1 MIKEN
6 NIAKE
11 WLSNADMLT
20 EALPYMQKYA
30 ESVVV
35 IKYGGNAMKDSESI
49 SAFCEDI
56 ALLKQ
61 SGLKPVIV
69 HGGGPQIGNM
79 LEKIGIETKFE
90 SGMRITDDKTLEI
103 VEMVLC
109 GGINK
114 EIASKINNCGCKAIG
129 LSGKDAS
136 MIIAKK
142 HNGKIKD
149 ESNIEKII
157 DLGFVGIPEKVNTEV
172 IEVLITND
180 FIPVIAPLGIDNEGK
195 TYNINADTVAGVI
208 AHSLNAKRLL
218 VLTDVEG
225 VKDKEDNIIEELTKE
240 EAETLIA
247 NKSISGGMLPKVDTC
262 IEAIENGVN
271 AAVIVDGRVKHA
283 VLLELFTEHGAG
295 TLIRKNNVPK

>member
-1 MIKEN
+1 MSEN
-6 NIAKE
+6 DNSAKD

-30 ESVVV
+30 DSIIV
-35 IKYGGNAMKDSESI
+35 IKYGGHAMKDTKSI
-49 SAFCEDI
+49 KSFCEDI

-79 LEKIGIETKFE
+79 LEKLGIETKFE

-114 EIASKINNCGCKAIG
+114 EIASNINNCGCKAVG

-142 HNGKIKD
+142 HDGKIKD
-149 ESNIEKII
+149 ESNIEKIV
-157 DLGFVGIPEKVNTEV
+157 DLGFVGIPEKINTDI
-172 IEVLITND
+172 IEILTSND
-180 FIPVIAPLGIDNEGK
+180 FIPVIAPLGISEDGK
-195 TYNINADTVAGVI
+195 TFNINADTVAGAI

-225 VKDKEDNIIEELTKE
+225 VKDNQNNVIEELTKD
-240 EAETLIA
+240 EALKLIA
-247 NKSISGGMLPKVDTC
+247 DETIAGGMIPKINTC
-262 IEAIENGVN
+262 IDAVEKGVS

-295 TLIRKNNVPK
+295 TLIR

>member
-1 MIKEN
+1 MNEN
-6 NIAKE
+6 NNDAKD

-30 ESVVV
+30 DSIIV
-35 IKYGGNAMKDSESI
+35 IKYGGHAMKDTKSI
-49 SAFCEDI
+49 KSFCEDI

-79 LEKIGIETKFE
+79 LEKLGIETKFE

-114 EIASKINNCGCKAIG
+114 EIASNINNCGCKAVG

-142 HNGKIKD
+142 HDGKIKD
-149 ESNIEKII
+149 ESNIEKIV
-157 DLGFVGIPEKVNTEV
+157 DLGFVGIPEKINTNI
-172 IEVLITND
+172 IEILTSND
-180 FIPVIAPLGIDNEGK
+180 FIPVIAPLGISEDGK
-195 TYNINADTVAGVI
+195 TFNINADTVAGAI

-225 VKDKEDNIIEELTKE
+225 VIDNQNNVIEELTKD
-240 EAETLIA
+240 EALKLIA
-247 NKSISGGMLPKVDTC
+247 DEVIAGGMIPKINTC
-262 IEAIENGVN
+262 IDAVEKGVS
-271 AAVIVDGRVKHA
+271 AAVIVDGRVRHA

-295 TLIRKNNVPK
+295 TLIR

>member
-1 MIKEN
+1 MNEN
-6 NIAKE
+6 DNSAKD

-30 ESVVV
+30 DSIIV
-35 IKYGGNAMKDSESI
+35 IKYGGHAMKDTKSI
-49 SAFCEDI
+49 KYFCEDI

-79 LEKIGIETKFE
+79 LEKLGIETKFE

-114 EIASKINNCGCKAIG
+114 EIASNINNCGCKAVG

-142 HNGKIKD
+142 HDGKIKD
-149 ESNIEKII
+149 ESNIEKIV
-157 DLGFVGIPEKVNTEV
+157 DLGFVGIPEKINTDI
-172 IEVLITND
+172 IEILTSND
-180 FIPVIAPLGIDNEGK
+180 FIPVIAPLGISEDGK
-195 TYNINADTVAGVI
+195 TFNINADTVAGAI

-225 VKDKEDNIIEELTKE
+225 VKDNQNNVIEELTKD
-240 EAETLIA
+240 EALKLIA
-247 NKSISGGMLPKVDTC
+247 DETIAGGMIPKINTC
-262 IEAIENGVN
+262 IDAVEKGVS

-295 TLIRKNNVPK
+295 TLIR

>member
-90 SGMRITDDKTLEI
+90 SGMRITDDKKLEI

-157 DLGFVGIPEKVNTEV
+157 DLGFVDSFRYINKKPDNYSWWSYRANSREKNKGWRIDYNFVKNNLVEK
-172 IEVLITND
+172 ITNSYILNNVYHSD
-180 FIPVIAPLGIDNEGK
+180 HCPV
-195 TYNINADTVAGVI
+195 V
-208 AHSLNAKRLL
+208 
-218 VLTDVEG
+218 
-225 VKDKEDNIIEELTKE
+225 
-240 EAETLIA
+240 
-247 NKSISGGMLPKVDTC
+247 
-262 IEAIENGVN
+262 
-271 AAVIVDGRVKHA
+271 
-283 VLLELFTEHGAG
+283 LEL
-295 TLIRKNNVPK
+295 N

>member
-1 MIKEN
+1 MNEN
-6 NIAKE
+6 DNGAKD

-30 ESVVV
+30 DSIIV
-35 IKYGGNAMKDSESI
+35 IKYGGHAMKDTKSI
-49 SAFCEDI
+49 KSFCEDI

-79 LEKIGIETKFE
+79 LEKLGIETKFE

-114 EIASKINNCGCKAIG
+114 EIASNINNCGCKAVG

-142 HNGKIKD
+142 HDGKIRD
-149 ESNIEKII
+149 ESNIEKIV
-157 DLGFVGIPEKVNTEV
+157 DLGFVGIPEKINTDI
-172 IEVLITND
+172 IEILTSND
-180 FIPVIAPLGIDNEGK
+180 FIPVIAPLGISEDGK
-195 TYNINADTVAGVI
+195 TFNINADTVAGAI

-225 VKDKEDNIIEELTKE
+225 VKDNQDNVIEELTKD
-240 EAETLIA
+240 EALKLIA
-247 NKSISGGMLPKVDTC
+247 DEIIAGGMIPKINTC
-262 IEAIENGVN
+262 IDAVEKGVS

-295 TLIRKNNVPK
+295 TLIR

>member
-1 MIKEN
+1 MNEN
-6 NIAKE
+6 NNDAKD

-30 ESVVV
+30 DSIIV
-35 IKYGGNAMKDSESI
+35 IKYGGHAMKDTKSI
-49 SAFCEDI
+49 KSFCEDI
-56 ALLKQ
+56 ALLIQ

-79 LEKIGIETKFE
+79 LEKLGIETKFE

-114 EIASKINNCGCKAIG
+114 EIASNINNCGCKAVG

-142 HNGKIKD
+142 HDGKIKD
-149 ESNIEKII
+149 ESNIEKIV
-157 DLGFVGIPEKVNTEV
+157 DLGFVGIPEKINTDI
-172 IEVLITND
+172 IEILTSND
-180 FIPVIAPLGIDNEGK
+180 FIPVIAPLGISEDGK
-195 TYNINADTVAGVI
+195 TFNINADTVAGAI

-225 VKDKEDNIIEELTKE
+225 VKDNQDNVIEELTKD
-240 EAETLIA
+240 EALKLIA
-247 NKSISGGMLPKVDTC
+247 DEIIAGGMIPKINTC
-262 IEAIENGVN
+262 IDAVEKGVS
-271 AAVIVDGRVKHA
+271 AAVIVDGRVRHA

-295 TLIRKNNVPK
+295 TLIR

>member
-1 MIKEN
+1 MNEN
-6 NIAKE
+6 DNGAKD

-30 ESVVV
+30 DSIIV
-35 IKYGGNAMKDSESI
+35 IKYGGHAMKDTKSI
-49 SAFCEDI
+49 KSFCEDI

-79 LEKIGIETKFE
+79 LEKLGIETKFE

-114 EIASKINNCGCKAIG
+114 EIASNINNCGCKAVG

-142 HNGKIKD
+142 HDGKIKD
-149 ESNIEKII
+149 ESNIEKIV
-157 DLGFVGIPEKVNTEV
+157 DLGFVGIPEKINTDI
-172 IEVLITND
+172 IEILTSND
-180 FIPVIAPLGIDNEGK
+180 FIPVIAPLGISEDGK
-195 TYNINADTVAGVI
+195 TFNINADTVAGAI

-225 VKDKEDNIIEELTKE
+225 VKDNQNNVIEELTKD
-240 EAETLIA
+240 EALKLIA
-247 NKSISGGMLPKVDTC
+247 DETIAGGMIPKINTC
-262 IEAIENGVN
+262 INAVEKGVS

-295 TLIRKNNVPK
+295 TLIR

>member
-1 MIKEN
+1 MNEN
-6 NIAKE
+6 DNSAKD

-30 ESVVV
+30 DSIIV
-35 IKYGGNAMKDSESI
+35 IKYGGHAMKDTKSI
-49 SAFCEDI
+49 KSFCEDI

-61 SGLKPVIV
+61 SGLKPVII

-79 LEKIGIETKFE
+79 LEKLGIETKFE

-114 EIASKINNCGCKAIG
+114 EIASNINNCGCKAVG

-142 HNGKIKD
+142 HDGKIKD
-149 ESNIEKII
+149 ESNIEKIV
-157 DLGFVGIPEKVNTEV
+157 DLGFVGIPEKINTDI
-172 IEVLITND
+172 IEILTSND
-180 FIPVIAPLGIDNEGK
+180 FIPVIAPLGISEDGK
-195 TYNINADTVAGVI
+195 TFNINADTVAGAI
-208 AHSLNAKRLL
+208 AHTIKAKRLL

-225 VKDKEDNIIEELTKE
+225 VKDNQNNIIEELTKD
-240 EAETLIA
+240 EALKLIA
-247 NKSISGGMLPKVDTC
+247 DETIAGGMIPKINTC
-262 IEAIENGVN
+262 IDAVEKGVS

-295 TLIRKNNVPK
+295 TLIR